1 MRNHAPHIPCSA
13 IANKIDLDPRT
24 TKRSYK
30 YIEDLKIPFEFVS
43 AADGTN
49 VVKIFRD
56 ALDLAITYKKN
67 PPKDDFMAEVMDLL
81 GDDCM
86 DDIPKK
92 TTDDGDDEF

>member
-1 MRNHAPHIPCSA
+1 MPVNSF
-13 IANKIDLDPRT
+13 
-24 TKRSYK
+24 
-30 YIEDLKIPFEFVS
+30 LKIPFNFVS

-49 VVKIFRD
+49 VVQIFKD
-56 ALDLAITYKKN
+56 SLNLAINYKLN

-86 DDIPKK
+86 DDLAPKK